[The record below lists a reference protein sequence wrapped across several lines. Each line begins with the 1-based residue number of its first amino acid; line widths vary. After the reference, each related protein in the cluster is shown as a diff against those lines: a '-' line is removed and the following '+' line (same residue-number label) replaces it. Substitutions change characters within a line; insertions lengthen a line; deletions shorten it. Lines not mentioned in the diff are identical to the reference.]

1 MSGTLFTVAQWQ
13 ELEHQA
19 LIFKYLKAGL
29 PVPPDLLAPI
39 QKSFQ
44 LTSPKFFRHPTCKQP
59 HKNCSKFSTLVKF
72 NLGVGVFI

>member
-1 MSGTLFTVAQWQ
+1 MSGSPFTVAQWQ

-39 QKSFQ
+39 RKSFQ

-59 HKNCSKFSTLVKF
+59 HKNSPKLSTFVKL
-72 NLGVGVFI
+72 NLGIGVFL